1 TTPPRRANRQKPF
14 RADEN
19 DGVQDKAGPHPFP
32 VGRGRRGGNMAKR
45 FETTPGGLERTEM
58 PGLLAVR
65 RAPTRIQ
72 P

>member
-1 TTPPRRANRQKPF
+1 
-14 RADEN
+14 
-19 DGVQDKAGPHPFP
+19 
-32 VGRGRRGGNMAKR
+32 MAKR